1 MNYPMGKARETL
13 YKLKPV
19 AFKYSGDEKGMTQYG
34 VIAEQVADVAPDLV
48 FRDKNGNAE
57 TVRFEQIS
65 AMLLNEFLQEHHA
78 ALEVRRKV
86 EKLESTIAALVAT
99 VIEQAA
105 QIQKVSA
112 RLELNK
118 PTPQEV
124 ANR

>member
-1 MNYPMGKARETL
+1 MGKARETL
-13 YKLKPV
+13 YTLKPV
-19 AFKYSGDEKGMTQYG
+19 TFKYSGDEKGMTQNG
-34 VIAEQVADVAPDLV
+34 VIAEQVANVTPDLV

-57 TVRFEQIS
+57 TVRFEQMS